1 MTTPSNKSAAQK
13 IIVAL
18 DFDNAAIATAMAKN
32 LSGTGVKFKVG
43 MELFY
48 VAGPSILDKIRQH
61 GEIFLDLKL
70 HDIPETMAKAAMVL
84 ANTGVWMMNVHA
96 SAGRAALA
104 RVAETVASQAAK
116 SGNPKPLLIAV
127 TVLTSLADLS
137 HMGVTSDAMTT
148 ALKLAKL
155 TRDAGLDG
163 VVCSPKEVSAI
174 KTLGPNFLCVTP
186 GIRSPGDNAG
196 DQIRTA
202 TPKEAL
208 QNGSDYLVIGR
219 PITKAADPKMALDG
233 IVRSLA

>member
-1 MTTPSNKSAAQK
+1 
-13 IIVAL
+13 
-18 DFDNAAIATAMAKN
+18 MAKK

-48 VAGPSILDKIRQH
+48 AEGPAVLDKIREH

-70 HDIPETMAKAAMVL
+70 HDIPETMAKAALVL
-84 ANTGVWMMNVHA
+84 AGTGVWMMNVHA
-96 SAGRAALA
+96 SAGPAALK

-116 SGNPKPLLIAV
+116 SGVPKPLLIAV

-137 HMGVTSDAMTT
+137 HLGVTSDAAAT

-155 TRDAGLDG
+155 SRDAGLDG

-174 KTLGPNFLCVTP
+174 KTLGKNFLCVTP
-186 GIRSPGDNAG
+186 GIRSPQDAAG
-196 DQIRTA
+196 DQVRTA

-208 QNGSDYLVIGR
+208 TSGSDYLVIGR
-219 PITKAADPKMALDG
+219 PITKAADPKAALNE
-233 IVRSLA
+233 IVRTL